1 MLKKKKHLHRM
12 QEVFSKQRSQTMSKP
27 TQKPNPKNRLLSRRQ
42 FIAGTA
48 SIAALSSL
56 NLPSQAYPQGP
67 KSGSSGF
74 KLKYAPY
81 LGMFENHAGKDHL
94 DQLKFMADQGFQAM
108 FDNGLMNR
116 SQPEQEKLAREMDR
130 LDLTWGPFVAYAD
143 FKVKSFVTQDQEIR
157 KMLQTRMKT
166 AVEVAKRVN
175 ARWTLVVPGRFDEG
189 LEWDYQTANVI
200 DNLKFC
206 AEICEP
212 SGLVIVIEPLN
223 AWTNHPGLFLTK
235 IPQAYQICKAVNS
248 PSCKIINDIYH
259 QQIQEGNLI
268 PNIDMAWSEI
278 ASFHVGDNPGRNE
291 PTTGEINYKNIFKH
305 LKNKGYEGVICMEH
319 GKSLK
324 GKEGEQAL
332 IQAYQECDSF

>member
-1 MLKKKKHLHRM
+1 MSSLANPIKATIKK
-12 QEVFSKQRSQTMSKP
+12 
-27 TQKPNPKNRLLSRRQ
+27 LSRRQ
-42 FIAGTA
+42 FIGG
-48 SIAALSSL
+48 AAAMAAASSL
-56 NLPSQAYPQGP
+56 SLPATAGP
-67 KSGSSGF
+67 KRSRSDTSRF

-81 LGMFENHAGKDHL
+81 LGMFENLAGKDHQQ
-94 DQLKFMADQGFQAM
+94 QLQFMADQGFQAM

-116 SQPEQEKLAREMDR
+116 SQQEQETLAKEMDR
-130 LDLTWGPFVAYAD
+130 LNLTWGPFVAYAD
-143 FKVKSFVTQDQEIR
+143 FKVKSFVTQDKDIR
-157 KMLQTRMKT
+157 KMLQTRMK
-166 AVEVAKRVN
+166 AAAEVAKRVN
-175 ARWTLVVPGRFDEG
+175 AQWTLVVPGRFDEG

-200 DNLKFC
+200 ENLKFC

-259 QQIQEGNLI
+259 QQITEGNLI

-278 ASFHVGDNPGRNE
+278 ASFHVGDNPGRYE
-291 PTTGEINYKNIFKH
+291 PTTGEINYKNIFRH
-305 LKNKGYEGVICMEH
+305 LKEKGYTGVLCMEH

-324 GKEGEQAL
+324 GKEGEQAV
-332 IQAYQECDSF
+332 IKAYRECDNF